1 MGNEENE
8 NDKMGFVKREIR
20 TFEGEIES
28 LQKEINDSYK
38 KYRDQYF
45 ELRKIIE
52 DEENHEDE
60 LICNPLK
67 INKSREYQTKLNQ
80 YKESL
85 SNFQK
90 LEKNNNNEINKK
102 YEKINEHKKTLL
114 LNEKAR
120 DLLDNF
126 EEERRNNLNLVIG
139 IIKGQKIYEQF
150 TNKLSDI
157 MEDKKK

>member
-1 MGNEENE
+1 MGNEE

-20 TFEGEIES
+20 TIEGEIES

-90 LEKNNNNEINKK
+90 LEKSNNNEINKK
-102 YEKINEHKKTLL
+102 YEKINELKKTIL

-139 IIKGQKIYEQF
+139 ILRDKEKYKQF

>member
-20 TFEGEIES
+20 TIEGEIES

-38 KYRDQYF
+38 NYRDQYF

-90 LEKNNNNEINKK
+90 LEKSNNNEINKK
-102 YEKINEHKKTLL
+102 YEKINELKKKIL

-139 IIKGQKIYEQF
+139 IIRDKKIFEQF

>member
-1 MGNEENE
+1 MGNEE
-8 NDKMGFVKREIR
+8 NDKMGFEKREIR
-20 TFEGEIES
+20 TIEGEIES

-90 LEKNNNNEINKK
+90 LEKSNNNEINKK
-102 YEKINEHKKTLL
+102 YEKINELKKTIL

-139 IIKGQKIYEQF
+139 IIRDKKIFEQF

>member
-1 MGNEENE
+1 MGNEE

-20 TFEGEIES
+20 TIEGEIES

-38 KYRDQYF
+38 NYRDQYF

-90 LEKNNNNEINKK
+90 LEKSNNNEINKK
-102 YEKINEHKKTLL
+102 YEKINELKKKIL

-139 IIKGQKIYEQF
+139 IIRDKKIFEQF

>member
-1 MGNEENE
+1 MGNEE

-20 TFEGEIES
+20 TIEGEIES

-90 LEKNNNNEINKK
+90 LEKSNNNEINKK
-102 YEKINEHKKTLL
+102 YEKINELKKKIL

-139 IIKGQKIYEQF
+139 IIRDKKIFEQF

>member
-1 MGNEENE
+1 MGNEE

-20 TFEGEIES
+20 TIEGEIES

-102 YEKINEHKKTLL
+102 YEKINELKKKIL

-139 IIKGQKIYEQF
+139 IIKGQEIYEQF

>member
-1 MGNEENE
+1 MGNEE

-20 TFEGEIES
+20 TIEGEIES

-38 KYRDQYF
+38 NYRDQYF

-90 LEKNNNNEINKK
+90 LEKSNNNEINKK
-102 YEKINEHKKTLL
+102 YEQINTHKKKIL

-139 IIKGQKIYEQF
+139 IIRDKKIFEQF

>member
-1 MGNEENE
+1 MGNEE

-20 TFEGEIES
+20 TIEGEIES

-90 LEKNNNNEINKK
+90 LEKSNNNEINKK
-102 YEKINEHKKTLL
+102 YEKINELKKTIL

-139 IIKGQKIYEQF
+139 IIKGQEIYEQF

>member
-1 MGNEENE
+1 MGNEE

-20 TFEGEIES
+20 TIEGEIES

-90 LEKNNNNEINKK
+90 LEKSNNNEINKK
-102 YEKINEHKKTLL
+102 YEKINELKKTIL

-139 IIKGQKIYEQF
+139 IIRDKKIFEQF

>member
-1 MGNEENE
+1 MGNEE

-20 TFEGEIES
+20 TIEGEIES

-90 LEKNNNNEINKK
+90 LEKSNNNEINKK
-102 YEKINEHKKTLL
+102 YEKINELKKKIL

-139 IIKGQKIYEQF
+139 IIKDQKKYEQF

>member
-1 MGNEENE
+1 MGNEE

-20 TFEGEIES
+20 TIEGEIES
-28 LQKEINDSYK
+28 LQKEINDSYR

-102 YEKINEHKKTLL
+102 YEKINEHKKTIL

-139 IIKGQKIYEQF
+139 IIKDQKKYEQF

>member
-1 MGNEENE
+1 MGNEE

-20 TFEGEIES
+20 TIEGEIES

-38 KYRDQYF
+38 NYRDQYF

-90 LEKNNNNEINKK
+90 LEKSNNNEINKK
-102 YEKINEHKKTLL
+102 YEKINELKKTIL

-139 IIKGQKIYEQF
+139 IIKNQKIFEQF

-157 MEDKKK
+157 IEDKKK